1 MSRVVVTGAAG
12 YLGPHVVT
20 ALLDRGHDVVA
31 AVRPGSGEGLDPRAE
46 VIAADL
52 LAPGFD
58 VGVWGPL
65 PHAVVHLAWK
75 DGFRHNSPAH
85 MSQLS
90 AHFDLLTGLAER
102 GVERIVALGTMHEVG
117 YWEGPI
123 EASTPTAPLSQ
134 YGIAKEALRRS
145 LPLAIAPT
153 TSLAWAR
160 AYYIYGDDRRSES
173 IFRKLLDAADEGR
186 TRFPFTTGKNL
197 YDFIR
202 VEELGRQLAALT
214 DAEDV
219 TGTLSCCSGH
229 PVSLAEQVEQYIAD
243 NGLGLEL
250 EYGAFPD
257 RPYDSPGVWGDAS
270 VIREVMER
278 DRAGGLP
285 PQ

>member
-20 ALLDRGHDVVA
+20 ALLERGHDVVA
-31 AVRPGSGEGLDPRAE
+31 AVRPDKGAGLDPRAE
-46 VIAADL
+46 VVHADI
-52 LAPGFD
+52 LAPDFD
-58 VGVWGPL
+58 PSVWGPV
-65 PHAVVHLAWK
+65 PDAVVHLAWK
-75 DGFRHNSPAH
+75 DGFRHNSAAH

-102 GVERIVALGTMHEVG
+102 GVARIVALGTMHEVG
-117 YWEGPI
+117 YWEGAI
-123 EASTPTAPLSQ
+123 EADTPTAPLSQ

-145 LPLAIAPT
+145 MALAIPDT

-186 TRFPFTTGKNL
+186 TEFPFTTGKNR

-202 VEELGRQLAALT
+202 VEELGRQIAALA
-214 DAEDV
+214 DAVDV
-219 TGTLSCCSGH
+219 TGTLSCCSGT
-229 PVSLAEQVEQYIAD
+229 PVSLADQIERYISEND
-243 NGLGLEL
+243 LGITLK
-250 EYGAFPD
+250 YGAFPD

-270 VIREVMER
+270 VIREVMAR
-278 DRAGGLP
+278 DESAAA
-285 PQ
+285 Q

>member
-20 ALLDRGHDVVA
+20 ALLERGHDVVA
-31 AVRPGSGEGLDPRAE
+31 AVRSGRGVELDPRATVVE
-46 VIAADL
+46 ADI
-52 LAPGFD
+52 LAPDFEPE
-58 VGVWGPL
+58 VWGAT

-90 AHFDLLTGLAER
+90 AHYDLLMRLAER
-102 GVERIVALGTMHEVG
+102 GVARIVALGTMHEVG
-117 YWEGPI
+117 YWEGAI

-145 LPLAIAPT
+145 LALAVPES

-173 IFRKLLDAADEGR
+173 IFRKLLDAADAGR
-186 TRFPFTTGKNL
+186 TEFPFTSGKNL

-219 TGTLSCCSGH
+219 KGTLSCCSGN
-229 PVSLAEQVEQYIAD
+229 PVSLAQQVEQYIAD
-243 NGLGLEL
+243 NHLGLTL
-250 EYGAFPD
+250 QYGAFPD
-257 RPYDSPGVWGDAS
+257 RPYDSPGVWGDATI
-270 VIREVMER
+270 IREVMER
-278 DRAGGLP
+278 DR
-285 PQ
+285 